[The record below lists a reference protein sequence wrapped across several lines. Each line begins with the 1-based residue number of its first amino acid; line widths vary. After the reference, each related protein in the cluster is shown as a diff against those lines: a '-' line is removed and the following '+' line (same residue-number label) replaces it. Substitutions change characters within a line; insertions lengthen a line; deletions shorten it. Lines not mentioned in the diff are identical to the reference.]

1 MRGRSMVVGAAAAV
15 ITGAL
20 TVPGA
25 ADPLYPLQN
34 DVDDARR
41 VEDSAAA
48 AIVAIEEDLAAVT
61 VRLDDLQVTA
71 ARAVE
76 AHNGAVLA
84 LTAARQAERV
94 AATEALSAGAAA
106 DGAHVELGK
115 LAAASYRNG
124 GQFTHLAFILD
135 AADDAQFLDGA
146 TMLHS
151 VTTTQH
157 AIFERWEAAA
167 GTARA
172 AADRAARAL
181 DDRQAAEAAAQ
192 RAFETAARAVAEQEA
207 VLATA
212 EADRSSLIA
221 ALAEARGTTIAL
233 ERERQA
239 GLEAEQVAARERDAG
254 HEAEQPIRV
263 AAAAPSAPMPT
274 AASDPAAGL
283 PAVASVDPEPAE
295 PSGPPQTRQAAASPE
310 ASQAPPP
317 PPPVSPPPPPAPAP
331 PPTSP
336 APPPNASAAQRA
348 IDYARAQLGKPY
360 RWGAAG
366 PDAFDC
372 SGLTMRAWQRGGTY
386 LPHWSVAQARAVTRV
401 SYAKL
406 LPGDLIFW
414 SDNGQASGTY
424 HVGLYIGSG
433 RMIHAPRPGKVVEIQ
448 SVFYWRTP
456 SFYGRV

>member
-61 VRLDDLQVTA
+61 VRLDDLQVPA

-94 AATEALSAGAAA
+94 ASTDAQSARAAA

-124 GQFTHLAFILD
+124 GQFMHLAFILD

-181 DDRQAAEAAAQ
+181 DDRQAAEVAAQ

-221 ALAEARGTTIAL
+221 AMAEARGTTIAL

-239 GLEAEQVAARERDAG
+239 GLEAEQVAARERDAA

-263 AAAAPSAPMPT
+263 AAAAPSAPMSP
-274 AASDPAAGL
+274 AASDTAAGP
-283 PAVASVDPEPAE
+283 PAVAPVEPEPAE
-295 PSGPPQTRQAAASPE
+295 PSGPHPARQAAPSPE
-310 ASQAPPP
+310 ASQA
-317 PPPVSPPPPPAPAP
+317 PPVSPPPPPAPAP

-336 APPPNASAAQRA
+336 VPPPKASAAQRA

-360 RWGAAG
+360 QWGAAG

-401 SYAKL
+401 SYPKL

-424 HVGLYIGSG
+424 HVGLYIGRG